1 MRCKGS
7 YIDAGEKL
15 QDALMVRPSAHS
27 VPHNLLRY
35 THTHLFVGELVCRSC
50 QQQAAKEELVADMQF
65 KKHALRL
72 SP

>member
-35 THTHLFVGELVCRSC
+35 THTHICLLGSWFVVAASGRPRKKNWWQTCSSRSMHC
-50 QQQAAKEELVADMQF
+50 A
-65 KKHALRL
+65 
-72 SP
+72 